1 MSASTVLEIK
11 NGSDWHAYSDMVK
24 LSGLGWKR
32 NDLDADGSG
41 RSPLTGTM
49 LRSLVARKRT
59 LEFTLM
65 PDRQSRYASLDT
77 DLSQESFEAKYSDLH
92 GTMTKTF
99 YCSSFSATL
108 DQDVDDHPEW
118 SGGSFTLIE
127 V

>member
-1 MSASTVLEIK
+1 MSGTVLEIQ
-11 NGSDWHAYSDMVK
+11 NGSSWHDYSDMVK

-59 LEFTLM
+59 LEWTLM
-65 PDRQSRYASLDT
+65 PDRQSRYADLDT
-77 DLSQESFEAKYSDLH
+77 DLSQETFQAKYSDLH
-92 GTMTKTF
+92 GTLTKTF
-99 YCSSFSATL
+99 YCSSFTAKL
-108 DQDVDDHPEW
+108 DQDVDNHPEW